1 MAADVNAELRLTF
14 YARRPS
20 ALSWCPAWSRDKSL
34 ELVALHM
41 AEASV
46 ANANG
51 ASTAEQTVTVGPF
64 GLHCSDSTLG
74 PEVIISIS
82 VTVASA
88 SQHTF
93 IP

>member
-20 ALSWCPAWSRDKSL
+20 APAGALRGAEISL
-34 ELVALHM
+34 ELVALCR
-41 AEASV
+41 AQARV

-82 VTVASA
+82 VTLASA
-88 SQHTF
+88 SEHTF

>member
-1 MAADVNAELRLTF
+1 
-14 YARRPS
+14 
-20 ALSWCPAWSRDKSL
+20 
-34 ELVALHM
+34 M

-82 VTVASA
+82 VTLASV